1 MPETVIGY
9 RVVAVVGGTMRSL
22 FACQTSCFEYLPGK
36 RVAYPPGG
44 PSVIFRDLAD
54 AQAYSA
60 HVLRWADSATRVIKV
75 RGEVAPEGHR
85 PYVPDH
91 RAPGEKIWCSAIT
104 PLAVVNADG
113 TEEGAEHRVV
123 EFREDGDD
131 WMKLYLGDTFLACV
145 FANRGIEPGTYTL
158 SGPSPE
164 PERVELISIAV
175 WDELKC
181 SKCEHQWQQLRED
194 PPDPTAGKCM
204 YCGVLFAKEDPD
216 A

>member
-131 WMKLYLGDTFLACV
+131 WMKLYLGHTFLASV

-158 SGPSPE
+158 SGPIPEPE
-164 PERVELISIAV
+164 PERVKPVLVETIRRIRCPRCAMTHSVTGTPERCANAL
-175 WDELKC
+175 
-181 SKCEHQWQQLRED
+181 
-194 PPDPTAGKCM
+194 
-204 YCGVLFAKEDPD
+204 CGVLFAKDDPD